1 MMVIKSFLIKKEC
14 AFYLIDKM
22 KFFIFILI
30 HLTIWGCSTS
40 SPFLPEKPDNLLSE
54 EKFKKVLSEMTVT
67 EMLVQ
72 TKISSPIEV
81 NKEMN
86 RLGNEILKNHAI
98 DSTQYAKSFDYYAA
112 NKDLMEK
119 IYNDLITDFN
129 KKIEKLN

>member
-1 MMVIKSFLIKKEC
+1 
-14 AFYLIDKM
+14 M
-22 KFFIFILI
+22 KFISIILFG
-30 HLTIWGCSTS
+30 LLLGGCSNS
-40 SPFLPEKPDNLLSE
+40 SPFLPEKPANLLSE
-54 EKFKKVLSEMTVT
+54 GKFKNILSEMIVT
-67 EMLVQ
+67 EILVQ
-72 TKISSPIEV
+72 SKISSPKEV

-112 NKDLMEK
+112 NKDIMEK

>member
-1 MMVIKSFLIKKEC
+1 
-14 AFYLIDKM
+14 M
-22 KFFIFILI
+22 KFISIILI
-30 HLTIWGCSTS
+30 GLLLGGCSNS
-40 SPFLPEKPDNLLSE
+40 SPFLPEKPANLLSE
-54 EKFKKVLSEMTVT
+54 DKFKNVLSEMLVT

-72 TKISSPIEV
+72 VKISSPVEV
-81 NKEMN
+81 NKEIN

-98 DSTQYAKSFDYYAA
+98 DSAQYAKSFDYYSA